1 MQRKSIVM
9 TSFTSHQLLLLN
21 ILVCSILNLAGD
33 IKAHTFEPPNYDDI
47 DISMTKTVVRI
58 INFCSAAK

>member
-1 MQRKSIVM
+1 M
-9 TSFTSHQLLLLN
+9 TSFTSYKLLLFT

-47 DISMTKTVVRI
+47 DTSMTKTVVRMT
-58 INFCSAAK
+58 NFYGKAK